1 MSGFDVSKN
10 LETACYAGASGP
22 SYLPDATKLWYDGG
36 RVN

>member
-1 MSGFDVSKN
+1 MSGFGVSKN
-10 LETACYAGASGP
+10 LETSCYAGASGP